1 MKTIGIVSGGG
12 NFRGNVGS
20 RAVSN
25 ALRVEYVIGKGRVN
39 FVKVNFVW
47 KEDGMLMPGEQRLRR
62 LVLISTGQIRGVFEV
77 HGDLAWSSVTQ
88 LTVDTGERVVG
99 D

>member
-25 ALRVEYVIGKGRVN
+25 ALRIEYVIGKGR
-39 FVKVNFVW
+39 VNFVW

>member
-1 MKTIGIVSGGG
+1 VKTIGIVSGGG

-25 ALRVEYVIGKGRVN
+25 ALRIEYVIGKGR
-39 FVKVNFVW
+39 VNFVW